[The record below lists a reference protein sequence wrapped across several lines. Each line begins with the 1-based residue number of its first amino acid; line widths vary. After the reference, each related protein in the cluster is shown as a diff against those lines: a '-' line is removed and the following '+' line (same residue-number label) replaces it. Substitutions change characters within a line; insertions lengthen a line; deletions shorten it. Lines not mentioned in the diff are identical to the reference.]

1 MLKIK
6 HQKRDPFVPPLS
18 VSALFTLSCLGHGE
32 AVAINQNEQNFT
44 RKEMKRDRKMLAKA
58 FLQLG
63 VKSGDIIV
71 VATGRPIY
79 ESIIIFLAANKIGAA
94 VVYMSETT
102 PRDTL
107 LHYLEEFQSPL
118 VITYKFTESRAKRLK
133 KDAKTVKN
141 VIILDGNPGFKGA
154 TVSKTLVTAIA
165 EKYRGRVP
173 RNTFSANKTALVT
186 FTSGSTSGPKPL
198 TFTNKALVAG
208 AIYNKTA
215 AKVKMWDKNI
225 HSWMQFVTLNYP
237 YGLWVSAMSPILGG
251 GMTILTPDVG
261 PDRIDYYFKKNPD
274 VVFGSPAVIEML
286 HEHISE
292 DTNLNNLKIFASGGD
307 RLYPEMAE
315 RTIELLKQHGANATL
330 CNGYGLGEILGLI
343 STSVGQAYHP
353 GTAGRIPAGV
363 HVMML
368 DPESGEEIGF
378 NKVGIIC
385 ANGKHMLTE
394 YYNLPEINKEK
405 FKVVKGKRF
414 LITDDLAT
422 VSPTG
427 FVTIV
432 GRSRF
437 FINNHHAKVYYEY
450 VRGAIL
456 RSDLVKACQ
465 AVKGPDPKLDLAIY
479 AFVVLKD
486 GVPKNNETRRAIVK
500 TAAEPYYIGRDRIA
514 LRPHELPHCIIFMDE
529 LPLTQA
535 DKVDFRKLEAMARE
549 MGEKHTK

>member
-71 VATGRPIY
+71 VTTGRPIY

-94 VVYMSETT
+94 VVYMSETAL
-102 PRDTL
+102 RDSL
-107 LHYLEEFQSPL
+107 LYYIEEFKSPL
-118 VITYKFTESRAKRLK
+118 VITYKYTDGRVKRLK
-133 KDAKTVKN
+133 KDAKVIKN
-141 VIILDGNPGFKGA
+141 IINLDGNPGFNGA
-154 TVSKTLVTAIA
+154 TVGKTLVTAIA

-225 HSWMQFVTLNYP
+225 HSWMQTVAFNYP
-237 YGLWVSAMSPILGG
+237 YGLWVSTMSPLLGG
-251 GMTILTPDVG
+251 GEVVLTPDFGV
-261 PDRIDYYFKKNPD
+261 DKIEYYFRKNPD
-274 VVFGSPAVIEML
+274 AVFGTPAAIDML
-286 HEHISE
+286 CM
-292 DTNLNNLKIFASGGD
+292 DLPKDVNLNNLKVFASGGD
-307 RLYPEMAE
+307 RLNPEMAD
-315 RTIELLKQHGANATL
+315 RAIDFLKLHGAEQVVL

-343 STSVGQAYHP
+343 STSVGQTYHP
-353 GTAGRIPAGV
+353 GTVGKIPAGV

-368 DPESGEEIGF
+368 DPETGEEIGF
-378 NKVGIIC
+378 NKIGIIC

-405 FKVVKGKRF
+405 FKTVKGKRF
-414 LITDDLAT
+414 LITDDLVT

-427 FVTIV
+427 FITIV

-437 FINNHHAKVYYEY
+437 FINNYHVKVYYEY
-450 VRGAIL
+450 VRGAITH
-456 RSDLVKACQ
+456 SNLVKACQ
-465 AVKGPDPKLDLAIY
+465 TVKGPDPKLGFAVY

-486 GVPKNNETRRAIVK
+486 GIPKNNKTRRAIVK
-500 TAAEPYYIGRDRIA
+500 AAAEPFQIGYSHIA
-514 LRPHELPHCIIFMDE
+514 LKPYELPRRIVFLDE
-529 LPLTQA
+529 LPLTEA

-549 MGEKHTK
+549 LGEK